1 MMNNQKQWLLFQR
14 GRQYFALAA
23 DNLVCQLS
31 TFACAVL
38 PDAPAGM
45 VGLFSYAGEALPML
59 DMAAC
64 NGELADAA
72 GNCLVI
78 SIDAQRQ
85 LGLLSDNVAELT
97 DTPPEALS
105 EGNLYTILTP
115 ATLQHLV
122 SGATQA

>member
-1 MMNNQKQWLLFQR
+1 MMHDQKQWLLFQR
-14 GRQYFALAA
+14 GQQSFALAA

-45 VGLFSYAGEALPML
+45 VGLFSFAGEALPML
-59 DMAAC
+59 DMAAF

-72 GNCLVI
+72 SNCLVV

-97 DTPPEALS
+97 ETPPEALS
-105 EGNLYTILTP
+105 EGNVYTILTP
-115 ATLQHLV
+115 AALQQLV
-122 SGATQA
+122 SGSAQA